1 MYINLMYMSK
11 KKKKGVPST
20 SQTMAEH
27 IRRNEELKEYGK
39 LLSLR
44 PTRVHES
51 NKTYNRKKV
60 KDQDRKE
67 LPDSFSSIDR
77 LNYEL
82 ENMSP
87 DWTRGY
93 VL

>member
-1 MYINLMYMSK
+1 MSK
-11 KKKKGVPST
+11 KKKKGAPST

-27 IRRNEELKEYGK
+27 IRRNEEIKEYGK

-44 PTRVHES
+44 PTKVHES
-51 NKTYNRKKV
+51 SKTYNRKKV

-67 LPDSFSSIDR
+67 LPDSFSSTDR

-82 ENMSP
+82 ENMSIN
-87 DWTRGY
+87 WIGNY

>member
-1 MYINLMYMSK
+1 MSK
-11 KKKKGVPST
+11 KKKKGAPST
-20 SQTMAEH
+20 SQTMVEH
-27 IRRNEELKEYGK
+27 IRRNEEIKEYGK

-44 PTRVHES
+44 PTKVHES

-67 LPDSFSSIDR
+67 LPDSFSSTDR

-82 ENMSP
+82 ENMSIN
-87 DWTRGY
+87 WIGNY